1 MRRVNIQ
8 AAFLG
13 EGGDSDT
20 GDEEGLALAVRG
32 GEIVLVLPAGTP
44 EMRAVEAASMLRGS
58 LRLETGRVLTF
69 EIHDGAVGAF
79 FEDEPVELFDRR
91 EASPADGLSSV
102 GARPAH
108 RPTFGGA
115 EALHGASATARDVMI
130 TSVVSMSPSESID
143 EAARLLTFHD
153 ISGLPVCEGGR
164 VVGVLSEADLIGKSG
179 ETVGAVMTSPAVTV
193 SESTSLEHVAEQ
205 LTQQRIRRLPV
216 VDDRGR
222 LVGIVSRRDVLK
234 WAASRVPV
242 EGATPR
248 S

>member
-1 MRRVNIQ
+1 MRRVNIE

-13 EGGDSDT
+13 EGGVSDT
-20 GDEEGLALAVRG
+20 GDEEGLALSVRG

-44 EMRAVEAASMLRGS
+44 ETRAVAAASMLRGS

-79 FEDEPVELFDRR
+79 FEDEPSELFDRR

-102 GARPAH
+102 STRPADG
-108 RPTFGGA
+108 PSFGGA
-115 EALHGASATARDVMI
+115 EALHGAAATARDVMT
-130 TSVVSMSPSESID
+130 TSVVRVAPADSVD

-153 ISGLPVCEGGR
+153 VSGLPVCDAEK
-164 VVGVLSEADLIGKSG
+164 VVGVVSEADLIGKTGS
-179 ETVGAVMTSPAVTV
+179 TVGEVMTSPALTIA
-193 SESTSLEHVAEQ
+193 ESTSLEQVAEQ

-216 VDDRGR
+216 VDGGGN
-222 LVGIVSRRDVLK
+222 LVGIVSRRDVLR
-234 WAASRVPV
+234 WASRRVP
-242 EGATPR
+242 EPTRP

>member
-20 GDEEGLALAVRG
+20 GDEDGLALSVRG
-32 GEIVLVLPAGTP
+32 GEIVLVLPAGTSDR
-44 EMRAVEAASMLRGS
+44 RAVESASTLRGS

-79 FEDEPVELFDRR
+79 FEDEPGELFDRR
-91 EASPADGLSSV
+91 EREPSDGLSSV
-102 GARPAH
+102 SAKPANRPS
-108 RPTFGGA
+108 FGGA
-115 EALHGASATARDVMI
+115 EALHGASVTARDVMV
-130 TSVVSMSPSESID
+130 TDVVSTTPDDSVD

-153 ISGLPVCEGGR
+153 ISGLPVCVDSK
-164 VVGVLSEADLIGKSG
+164 VVGVISEADLIGKSG
-179 ETVGAVMTSPAVTV
+179 DTVGAVMTSPAVTV
-193 SESTSLEHVAEQ
+193 PATTRLEQVAEQ

-216 VDDRGR
+216 VDEQGR

-234 WAASRVPV
+234 WAASRVPNSV
-242 EGATPR
+242 
-248 S
+248 SS